1 MAESVKDQ
9 QLYLATR
16 LLPIAM
22 LTVFVIMV
30 AVAEKQVRSSPKWPP
45 PAKHELGG
53 WEIEPPK
60 VLYWAAGLSL
70 PATIPIVALSEFN
83 YAFGYAFD
91 DHRLIVYVPWIV
103 LVYLLWYLVSQR
115 LRLPN
120 IPLYRKAARRLAMG
134 GQIFVTLEVLFVAA
148 LMLRP
153 HDAPTPVAILVAYYG
168 WAALVLVAWVHW
180 GLRRKYSSDRS
191 AHSGIQVDGS

>member
-115 LRLPN
+115 P
-120 IPLYRKAARRLAMG
+120 
-134 GQIFVTLEVLFVAA
+134 
-148 LMLRP
+148 
-153 HDAPTPVAILVAYYG
+153 AYLTFRCIG
-168 WAALVLVAWVHW
+168 RQPGA
-180 GLRRKYSSDRS
+180 
-191 AHSGIQVDGS
+191 